1 MISAQQ
7 FVSLDPQVQQLLQ
20 NLQAE
25 HDAQLRAK
33 DALIAQREHDAA
45 FKQAVIDKLTHE
57 VAVLKRLKF
66 AATSER
72 FASTLAP
79 EQRSLLEETL
89 DSDLAELEQEINPL
103 GLDTRSADDEK
114 KKAKR
119 KALPP
124 DLPRRDVSHEPAP
137 PPVAVAAAARC
148 NALAK
153 TYPRSW
159 TTSPACSR

>member
-1 MISAQQ
+1 MRMAVAKRGMITFHDQRAAIGI
-7 FVSLDPQVQQLLQ
+7 VDPQVQQLLQ
-20 NLQAE
+20 NLLAE

-33 DALIAQREHDAA
+33 DTLIAQREHEAA

-57 VAVLKRLKF
+57 MAVLKRLKF

-89 DSDLAELEQEINPL
+89 DSDLADLSRRLTKL
-103 GLDTRSADDEK
+103 GLDNKSADDDK

-119 KALPP
+119 
-124 DLPRRDVSHEPAP
+124 R
-137 PPVAVAAAARC
+137 
-148 NALAK
+148 ALAA
-153 TYPRSW
+153 TP
-159 TTSPACSR
+159 TTP